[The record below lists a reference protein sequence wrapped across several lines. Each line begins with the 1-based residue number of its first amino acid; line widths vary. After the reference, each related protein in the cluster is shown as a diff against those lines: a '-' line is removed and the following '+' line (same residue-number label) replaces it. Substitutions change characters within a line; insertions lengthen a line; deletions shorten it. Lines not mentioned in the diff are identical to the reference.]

1 MGSVRGGGG
10 RVVSI
15 LSKEEAE
22 KMQDM
27 ARELKFDFVDVEPL
41 SDSFS
46 RDTDGVFD
54 VDKENVEELRQRLE
68 DTLTLLNL
76 AHDLNVDLDKPEND
90 NYDDGDDEVDDDD
103 DDDDGGDEDSF
114 Q

>member
-1 MGSVRGGGG
+1 MGSVWGGSG
-10 RVVSI
+10 RVISI

-27 ARELKFDFVDVEPL
+27 AREVKFDFVNVEPL
-41 SDSFS
+41 SNSFS

-54 VDKENVEELRQRLE
+54 VDKENMKELQQRLE

-76 AHDLNVDLDKPEND
+76 ADDLHVDLEKPDND

-103 DDDDGGDEDSF
+103 DDDGGEEDSY